1 MKIKFWGVRGSIPCP
16 GPDTMKY
23 GGNTACIE
31 LRFENPERL
40 IIIDAGSGIRQLGDY
55 IVANDLPKGPIRA
68 EIFLTH
74 THWDHILGFPFFT
87 PIYIPGTKLKVY
99 GPSTFEEDS
108 LADVIGG
115 QLAYRYFPVR
125 QAELASDIEYIDLKE
140 ERLDLGDGV
149 TVVTKYLNH
158 PVSCLGYRFE
168 SKGKVFCTAYDTE
181 PFRNVFC
188 TDPDDPSYDE
198 AMAREGEQ
206 VAAEQNQRIEEFM
219 KNADFIVHD
228 AQYTRAEYESSR
240 LGWGHSTFEQAIAMA
255 KRAGVK
261 GMALF
266 HHDPVRTDAQIDAL
280 SAKYCDSAYTGDTEI
295 FFARESA
302 EIEI

>member
-74 THWDHILGFPFFT
+74 THWDHILGFPFFS

-99 GPSTFEEDS
+99 GPSTFEEDR

-140 ERLDLGDGV
+140 ERLDLGDGI

-168 SKGKVFCTAYDTE
+168 SNGKVFCTAYDTE

-198 AMAREGEQ
+198 AMAGEGEQ

-219 KNADFIVHD
+219 KNADFVVHD

-240 LGWGHSTFEQAIAMA
+240 LGWGHGTFEQAIAMA
-255 KRAGVK
+255 RRTGVK
-261 GMALF
+261 RMALF

-280 SAKYCDSAYTGDTEI
+280 AAKYCDSAYTGDTETFI
-295 FFARESA
+295 ARESA